1 MPTFK
6 KIIKISTFSFSL
18 LFSAQYANAIVIQS
32 SDSAEFLTDALFIN
46 NSGLTI
52 TEQSLSGQ
60 FGQAGFYTNN
70 SVTYGLPSAGG
81 IVFSTGQVS
90 DYVDGPN
97 EYIDTGS
104 EVVENPL
111 PSANDGNLA
120 EAEFSNNPVEIFEQ
134 SETNEGGNEQP
145 GLEGGNEQPG
155 PEDGGGEEYVPQNPA
170 SAAQNTILT
179 PITGQAEHFDA
190 VQLDITFDVS
200 DDVSTVSFIAAF
212 GSEEFPG
219 YVDSEYTDGFAL
231 LFNGANVAFAPVA
244 ELAVD
249 GVFAPISIDHP
260 DFEAIEGTEL
270 NGLLAP
276 NGIPLLQFDIPVEP
290 GSTGNTFT
298 MLLADA
304 SDDALDTTVYLSS
317 FGNFA
322 VANGESEFTP
332 LMPDE
337 DVEVGEESEFVFT
350 LPEVDA
356 GETIWFDPDVSTG
369 YTYTAGNSGQFA
381 SVTAPTLLSVN
392 DDDGYLI
399 TITNPSGVEH
409 KEALMAG
416 QTFDFPFPVSTF
428 TLTGIN
434 EDLMLDPTD
443 PTAFVTGVS
452 FADPGSYTITQA
464 AIVTSTTSVPTPST
478 IAIFLLSLVG
488 ISLVRKR
495 K

>member
-1 MPTFK
+1 MPFSK
-6 KIIKISTFSFSL
+6 KIIKISTFTLSF
-18 LFSAQYANAIVIQS
+18 LFSAQYANAIVIES

-52 TEQSLSGQ
+52 TDQSLSGQ
-60 FGQAGFYTNN
+60 FGQAGVYINN
-70 SVTYGLPSAGG
+70 SGTYGLPSAGG
-81 IVFSTGQVS
+81 IVFSTGQVI

-97 EYIDTGS
+97 EFIENGFGL
-104 EVVENPL
+104 VESPL
-111 PSANDGNLA
+111 PPSDNGNEL
-120 EAEFSNNPVEIFEQ
+120 EAQFSNNPVDYFEQ
-134 SETNEGGNEQP
+134 DEASEGGNEQS
-145 GLEGGNEQPG
+145 G
-155 PEDGGGEEYVPQNPA
+155 PEDGGADEYVPQNPA

-200 DDVSTVSFIAAF
+200 DDVNTVSFIAAF

-219 YVDSEYTDGFAL
+219 YVDSDYTDGFAL
-231 LFNGANVAFAPVA
+231 LLNGANVAFAPVA

-317 FGNFA
+317 FGNFD
-322 VANGESEFTP
+322 VENGESEFTP

-350 LPEVDA
+350 LPEVEA

-369 YTYTAGNSGQFA
+369 YTYTAGNGGQFA

-392 DDDGYLI
+392 DADGYLI
-399 TITNPSGVEH
+399 TFTDSLGVEET
-409 KEALMAG
+409 KALMAG
-416 QTFDFPFPVSTF
+416 QTLDFPFPVTTF

-452 FADPGSYTITQA
+452 FEDTGSYTVSQA
-464 AIVTSTTSVPTPST
+464 AIIASTTSVPAPSS

-488 ISLVRKR
+488 ISLTRKHKR
-495 K
+495 SKA

>member
-1 MPTFK
+1 MPFSK
-6 KIIKISTFSFSL
+6 KIIKISTFTLSF
-18 LFSAQYANAIVIQS
+18 LFSAQYANAIVIES

-52 TEQSLSGQ
+52 TDQSLSGQ
-60 FGQAGFYTNN
+60 FGQAGVYINN
-70 SVTYGLPSAGG
+70 SGTYGLPSAGG
-81 IVFSTGQVS
+81 IVFSTGQVI

-97 EYIDTGS
+97 EFIENGFGL
-104 EVVENPL
+104 VESPL
-111 PSANDGNLA
+111 PPSDNGNEL
-120 EAEFSNNPVEIFEQ
+120 EAQFSNNPVDYFEQ
-134 SETNEGGNEQP
+134 DEASEGGNEQS
-145 GLEGGNEQPG
+145 G
-155 PEDGGGEEYVPQNPA
+155 PEDGGADEYVPQNPA

-200 DDVSTVSFIAAF
+200 DDVNTVSFIAAF

-219 YVDSEYTDGFAL
+219 YVDSDYTDGFAL
-231 LFNGANVAFAPVA
+231 LLNGANVAFAPVA
-244 ELAVD
+244 DLAVD

-317 FGNFA
+317 FGNFD
-322 VANGESEFTP
+322 VENGESEFTP

-350 LPEVDA
+350 LPEVEA

-369 YTYTAGNSGQFA
+369 YTYTAGNGGQFA

-392 DDDGYLI
+392 DADGYLI
-399 TITNPSGVEH
+399 TFTDSLGVEET
-409 KEALMAG
+409 KALMAG
-416 QTFDFPFPVSTF
+416 QTLDFPFPVTTF

-452 FADPGSYTITQA
+452 FEDTGSYTVSQA
-464 AIVTSTTSVPTPST
+464 AIITSTTSVPAPSS

-488 ISLVRKR
+488 ISLTRKHKR
-495 K
+495 SKA

>member
-1 MPTFK
+1 MPFSK
-6 KIIKISTFSFSL
+6 KIIKISTFTLSV
-18 LFSAQYANAIVIQS
+18 LFSAQYANAIVIES

-52 TEQSLSGQ
+52 TDQSLSGQ
-60 FGQAGFYTNN
+60 FGQAGVYINN
-70 SVTYGLPSAGG
+70 SGTYGLPSAGG
-81 IVFSTGQVS
+81 IVFSTGQVI

-97 EYIDTGS
+97 EFIENGFGS
-104 EVVENPL
+104 VESPL
-111 PSANDGNLA
+111 PPSDNGNEL
-120 EAEFSNNPVEIFEQ
+120 EAQFSNNSVDYFEQ
-134 SETNEGGNEQP
+134 VEANEGGNEQS
-145 GLEGGNEQPG
+145 G
-155 PEDGGGEEYVPQNPA
+155 PEDGGADEYVPQNPA

-200 DDVSTVSFIAAF
+200 DDVNTVSFIAAF

-219 YVDSEYTDGFAL
+219 YVDSDYTDGFAL
-231 LFNGANVAFAPVA
+231 LLNGVNVAFAPVA

-317 FGNFA
+317 FGNFD
-322 VANGESEFTP
+322 VENGESEFTP

-337 DVEVGEESEFVFT
+337 NVEVGEESEFVFT
-350 LPEVDA
+350 LPEVEA

-369 YTYTAGNSGQFA
+369 YTYTAGNGGQFA

-392 DDDGYLI
+392 DADGYLI
-399 TITNPSGVEH
+399 TFTDSLGVEET
-409 KEALMAG
+409 KALMAG
-416 QTFDFPFPVSTF
+416 QTLDFPFPVTTF

-452 FADPGSYTITQA
+452 FEDTGSYTVSQA
-464 AIVTSTTSVPTPST
+464 AIITSTTSVPAPSS

-488 ISLVRKR
+488 ISLARKHKR
-495 K
+495 SQA

>member
-1 MPTFK
+1 MPFSK
-6 KIIKISTFSFSL
+6 KIIKISTFTLSV
-18 LFSAQYANAIVIQS
+18 LFSAQYANAIVIES

-52 TEQSLSGQ
+52 TDQSLSGK
-60 FGQAGFYTNN
+60 FGQAGVYINN
-70 SVTYGLPSAGG
+70 SGTYGLPSAGG
-81 IVFSTGQVS
+81 IVFSTGQVI

-97 EYIDTGS
+97 EFIENGFGL
-104 EVVENPL
+104 VESPL
-111 PSANDGNLA
+111 PPSDNGNEL
-120 EAEFSNNPVEIFEQ
+120 EAQFSNNPVDYFEQ
-134 SETNEGGNEQP
+134 VEANEGGNEQS
-145 GLEGGNEQPG
+145 G
-155 PEDGGGEEYVPQNPA
+155 PEDGGADEYVPQNPA

-200 DDVSTVSFIAAF
+200 DDVNTVSFIAAF

-219 YVDSEYTDGFAL
+219 YVDSDYTDGFAL
-231 LFNGANVAFAPVA
+231 LLNGANVAFAPVA

-317 FGNFA
+317 FGNFD
-322 VANGESEFTP
+322 VENGESEFTP

-350 LPEVDA
+350 LPEVEA
-356 GETIWFDPDVSTG
+356 GETIWFDPDISTG
-369 YTYTAGNSGQFA
+369 YTYTAGNGGQFA

-392 DDDGYLI
+392 DADGYLI
-399 TITNPSGVEH
+399 TFTDSLGVEET
-409 KEALMAG
+409 KALMAG
-416 QTFDFPFPVSTF
+416 QTLDFPFPVTTF

-452 FADPGSYTITQA
+452 FEDTGSYTVSQA
-464 AIVTSTTSVPTPST
+464 AIITSTTSVPAPSS

-488 ISLVRKR
+488 ISLTRKHKR
-495 K
+495 SKA

>member
-1 MPTFK
+1 MPFSK
-6 KIIKISTFSFSL
+6 KIIKISTFTLSV
-18 LFSAQYANAIVIQS
+18 LFSAQYANAIVIES

-52 TEQSLSGQ
+52 TDQSLSGQ
-60 FGQAGFYTNN
+60 FGQAGVYINN
-70 SVTYGLPSAGG
+70 SGTYGLPSAGG
-81 IVFSTGQVS
+81 IVFSTGQVI

-97 EYIDTGS
+97 EFIENGFGL
-104 EVVENPL
+104 VESPL
-111 PSANDGNLA
+111 PPSDNGNEL
-120 EAEFSNNPVEIFEQ
+120 EAQFSNNPVDYFEQ
-134 SETNEGGNEQP
+134 VEANEGGNEQS
-145 GLEGGNEQPG
+145 G
-155 PEDGGGEEYVPQNPA
+155 PEDGGADEYVPQNPA

-200 DDVSTVSFIAAF
+200 DDVNTVSFIAAF

-219 YVDSEYTDGFAL
+219 YVDSDYTDGFAL
-231 LFNGANVAFAPVA
+231 LLNGANVAFAPVA

-317 FGNFA
+317 FGNFD
-322 VANGESEFTP
+322 VENGESEFTP

-350 LPEVDA
+350 LPEVEA

-369 YTYTAGNSGQFA
+369 YTYTAGNGGQFA

-392 DDDGYLI
+392 DADGYLI
-399 TITNPSGVEH
+399 TFTDSLGVEET
-409 KEALMAG
+409 KALMAG
-416 QTFDFPFPVSTF
+416 QTLDFPFPVTTF

-452 FADPGSYTITQA
+452 FEDTGSYTVSQA
-464 AIVTSTTSVPTPST
+464 AIITSTTSVPAPSS

-488 ISLVRKR
+488 ISLTRKHKR
-495 K
+495 SKA

>member
-1 MPTFK
+1 MPISK
-6 KIIKISTFSFSL
+6 KIIKISTFTLSV
-18 LFSAQYANAIVIQS
+18 LFSAQYANAIVIES

-52 TEQSLSGQ
+52 TDQSLSGQ
-60 FGQAGFYTNN
+60 FGQAGVYINN
-70 SVTYGLPSAGG
+70 SGTYGLPSAGG
-81 IVFSTGQVS
+81 IVFSTGQVI

-97 EYIDTGS
+97 EFIDNGFGL
-104 EVVENPL
+104 VESPL
-111 PSANDGNLA
+111 PPTDNGNEL
-120 EAEFSNNPVEIFEQ
+120 EAQFSNNPVDYFEQ
-134 SETNEGGNEQP
+134 DEANEVGNEQS
-145 GLEGGNEQPG
+145 G
-155 PEDGGGEEYVPQNPA
+155 PVDGVANEYVPQNPA
-170 SAAQNTILT
+170 SAAQNTILS
-179 PITGQAEHFDA
+179 PITGQTEHFDA

-200 DDVSTVSFIAAF
+200 DDVDTVSFIAAF

-219 YVDSEYTDGFAL
+219 YVDSDYTDGFAL
-231 LFNGANVAFAPVA
+231 LLNGANVAFAPVA

-290 GSTGNTFT
+290 GSIGNTFT

-317 FGNFA
+317 FGNFD
-322 VANGESEFTP
+322 VENGESEFTP

-350 LPEVDA
+350 LPEVEA

-369 YTYTAGNSGQFA
+369 YTYTAGNGGQFA

-392 DDDGYLI
+392 DADGYLI
-399 TITNPSGVEH
+399 TITDSLGVEST
-409 KEALMAG
+409 EALMAG
-416 QTFDFPFPVSTF
+416 QTFDFPFPVTTF

-452 FADPGSYTITQA
+452 FEETGSYTVSQA
-464 AIVTSTTSVPTPST
+464 AITTSTTSVPAPSS

-488 ISLVRKR
+488 ISLARKHKR
-495 K
+495 

>member
-1 MPTFK
+1 MPFSK
-6 KIIKISTFSFSL
+6 KIIKISTFTLSV
-18 LFSAQYANAIVIQS
+18 LFSAQYANAIVIES

-52 TEQSLSGQ
+52 TDQSLSGQ
-60 FGQAGFYTNN
+60 FGQAGVYINN
-70 SVTYGLPSAGG
+70 SGTYGLPSAGG
-81 IVFSTGQVS
+81 IVFSTGQVI

-97 EYIDTGS
+97 EFIENGFGS
-104 EVVENPL
+104 VESPL
-111 PSANDGNLA
+111 PPSDNGNEL
-120 EAEFSNNPVEIFEQ
+120 EAQFSNNSVDYFEQ
-134 SETNEGGNEQP
+134 VEANEGGNEQS
-145 GLEGGNEQPG
+145 G
-155 PEDGGGEEYVPQNPA
+155 PEDGGADEYVPQNPA

-200 DDVSTVSFIAAF
+200 DDVNTVSFIAAF

-219 YVDSEYTDGFAL
+219 YVDSDYTDGFAL
-231 LFNGANVAFAPVA
+231 LLNGVNVAFAPVA

-317 FGNFA
+317 FGNFD
-322 VANGESEFTP
+322 VENGESEFTP

-350 LPEVDA
+350 LPEVEA

-369 YTYTAGNSGQFA
+369 YTYTAGNGGQFA

-392 DDDGYLI
+392 DADGYLI
-399 TITNPSGVEH
+399 TFTDSLGVEET
-409 KEALMAG
+409 KALMAG
-416 QTFDFPFPVSTF
+416 QTLDFPFPVTTF

-452 FADPGSYTITQA
+452 FEDTGSYTVSQA
-464 AIVTSTTSVPTPST
+464 AIITSTTSVPAPSS

-488 ISLVRKR
+488 ISLTRKHER
-495 K
+495 SQA

>member
-1 MPTFK
+1 MPFSK
-6 KIIKISTFSFSL
+6 KIIKISTFTLSF
-18 LFSAQYANAIVIQS
+18 LFSAQYANAIVIEI

-52 TEQSLSGQ
+52 TDQSLSGQ
-60 FGQAGFYTNN
+60 FGQAGVYINN
-70 SVTYGLPSAGG
+70 SGTYGLPSAGG
-81 IVFSTGQVS
+81 IVFSTGQVI

-97 EYIDTGS
+97 EFIENGFGL
-104 EVVENPL
+104 VESPL
-111 PSANDGNLA
+111 PPSDNGNEL
-120 EAEFSNNPVEIFEQ
+120 EAQFSNNPVDYFEQ
-134 SETNEGGNEQP
+134 DEASEGGNEQS
-145 GLEGGNEQPG
+145 G
-155 PEDGGGEEYVPQNPA
+155 PEDGGADEYVPQNPA

-200 DDVSTVSFIAAF
+200 DDVNTVSFIAAF

-219 YVDSEYTDGFAL
+219 YVDSDYTDGFAL
-231 LFNGANVAFAPVA
+231 LLNGANVAFAPVA

-317 FGNFA
+317 FGNFD
-322 VANGESEFTP
+322 VENGESEFTP

-350 LPEVDA
+350 LPEVEA

-369 YTYTAGNSGQFA
+369 YTYTAGNGGQFA

-392 DDDGYLI
+392 DADGYLI
-399 TITNPSGVEH
+399 TFTDSLGVEET
-409 KEALMAG
+409 KALMAG
-416 QTFDFPFPVSTF
+416 QTLDFPFPVTTF

-443 PTAFVTGVS
+443 PTAVVTGVS
-452 FADPGSYTITQA
+452 FEDTGSYTVSQA
-464 AIVTSTTSVPTPST
+464 AIITSTTSVPAPSS

-488 ISLVRKR
+488 ISLTRKHKR
-495 K
+495 SKA

>member
-1 MPTFK
+1 MPFSK
-6 KIIKISTFSFSL
+6 KIIKISTFTLSF
-18 LFSAQYANAIVIQS
+18 LFSAQYANAIVIEI

-52 TEQSLSGQ
+52 TDQSLSGQ
-60 FGQAGFYTNN
+60 FGQAGVYINN
-70 SVTYGLPSAGG
+70 SGTYGLPSAGG
-81 IVFSTGQVS
+81 IVFSTGQVI

-97 EYIDTGS
+97 EFIENGFGL
-104 EVVENPL
+104 VESPL
-111 PSANDGNLA
+111 PPSDNGNEL
-120 EAEFSNNPVEIFEQ
+120 EAQFSNNPVDYFEQ
-134 SETNEGGNEQP
+134 DEASEGGNEQS
-145 GLEGGNEQPG
+145 G
-155 PEDGGGEEYVPQNPA
+155 PEDGGADEYVPQNPA

-200 DDVSTVSFIAAF
+200 DDVNTVSFIAAF

-219 YVDSEYTDGFAL
+219 YVDSDYTDGFAL
-231 LFNGANVAFAPVA
+231 LLNGANVAFAPVA

-317 FGNFA
+317 FGNFD
-322 VANGESEFTP
+322 VENGESEFTP

-350 LPEVDA
+350 LPEVEA

-369 YTYTAGNSGQFA
+369 YTYTAGNGGQFA

-392 DDDGYLI
+392 DADGYLI
-399 TITNPSGVEH
+399 TFTDSLGVEET
-409 KEALMAG
+409 KALMAG
-416 QTFDFPFPVSTF
+416 QTLDFPFPVTTF

-452 FADPGSYTITQA
+452 FEDTGSYTVSQA
-464 AIVTSTTSVPTPST
+464 AIITSTTSVPAPSS

-488 ISLVRKR
+488 ISLTRKHKR
-495 K
+495 SKA

>member
-1 MPTFK
+1 MPISK
-6 KIIKISTFSFSL
+6 KIIKISTFTLSV
-18 LFSAQYANAIVIQS
+18 LFSAQYANAIVIES
-32 SDSAEFLTDALFIN
+32 SDSADFLTDALFIN

-52 TEQSLSGQ
+52 TDQSLSGQ
-60 FGQAGFYTNN
+60 FGQAGVYINN
-70 SVTYGLPSAGG
+70 SGTYGLPSAGG
-81 IVFSTGQVS
+81 IVFSTGQVI

-97 EYIDTGS
+97 EFIDNGF
-104 EVVENPL
+104 ELVESPL
-111 PSANDGNLA
+111 PPTDNGNEQ
-120 EAEFSNNPVEIFEQ
+120 EAQFSTNPVDYFEQ
-134 SETNEGGNEQP
+134 SETNEGGDEQP
-145 GLEGGNEQPG
+145 GLEVGVG
-155 PEDGGGEEYVPQNPA
+155 DEYAPQNPA
-170 SAAQNTILT
+170 SVAQNTILT
-179 PITGQAEHFDA
+179 PITGQDEHFDA

-212 GSEEFPG
+212 GSEEYPG
-219 YVDSEYTDGFAL
+219 YVDSLYTDGFAL
-231 LFNGANVAFAPVA
+231 LLNGTNVAYAPVA
-244 ELAVD
+244 ELAID
-249 GVFAPISIDHP
+249 GVFEPISIDHP

-317 FGNFA
+317 FGNFD
-322 VANGESEFTP
+322 VENGESEFTP

-337 DVEVGEESEFVFT
+337 DNEVGEESEFVFT
-350 LPEVDA
+350 LPEVNA

-369 YTYTAGNSGQFA
+369 YTYTAGNGGQFA

-392 DDDGYLI
+392 DADGYLI
-399 TITNPSGVEH
+399 TITDSLGVEYT
-409 KEALMAG
+409 EALMAG
-416 QTFDFPFPVSTF
+416 QTFDFPFPVTTF

-443 PTAFVTGVS
+443 ATAFVTGVS
-452 FADPGSYTITQA
+452 FEETGSYTVSQA
-464 AIVTSTTSVPTPST
+464 AIITSTTSVPAPSS

-488 ISLVRKR
+488 ISLARKHKR
-495 K
+495 

>member
-1 MPTFK
+1 MPFSK
-6 KIIKISTFSFSL
+6 KIIKISTFTLSF
-18 LFSAQYANAIVIQS
+18 LFSAQYANAIVIES

-52 TEQSLSGQ
+52 TDQSLSGQ
-60 FGQAGFYTNN
+60 FGQAGVYINN
-70 SVTYGLPSAGG
+70 SGTYGLPSAGG
-81 IVFSTGQVS
+81 IVFSTGQVI

-97 EYIDTGS
+97 EFIENGFGL
-104 EVVENPL
+104 VESPL
-111 PSANDGNLA
+111 PPSDNGNEL
-120 EAEFSNNPVEIFEQ
+120 EAQFSNNPVDYFEQ
-134 SETNEGGNEQP
+134 VEANEGGNEQS
-145 GLEGGNEQPG
+145 G
-155 PEDGGGEEYVPQNPA
+155 PEDGGADEYVPQNPA

-200 DDVSTVSFIAAF
+200 DDVNTVSFIAAF

-219 YVDSEYTDGFAL
+219 YVDSDYTDGFAL
-231 LFNGANVAFAPVA
+231 LLNGANVAFAPVA

-317 FGNFA
+317 FGNFD
-322 VANGESEFTP
+322 VENGESEFTP

-350 LPEVDA
+350 LPEVEA

-369 YTYTAGNSGQFA
+369 YTYTAGNGGQFA

-392 DDDGYLI
+392 DADGYLI
-399 TITNPSGVEH
+399 TFTDSLGVEET
-409 KEALMAG
+409 KALMAG
-416 QTFDFPFPVSTF
+416 QTLDFPFPVTTF

-452 FADPGSYTITQA
+452 FEDTGSYTVSQA
-464 AIVTSTTSVPTPST
+464 AIITSTTSVPAPSS

-488 ISLVRKR
+488 ISLTRKHKR
-495 K
+495 SKA

>member
-1 MPTFK
+1 MPFSK
-6 KIIKISTFSFSL
+6 KIIKISTFTLSF
-18 LFSAQYANAIVIQS
+18 LFSAQYANAIVIES

-52 TEQSLSGQ
+52 TDQSLSGQ
-60 FGQAGFYTNN
+60 FGQAGVYINN
-70 SVTYGLPSAGG
+70 SGTYGLPSAGG
-81 IVFSTGQVS
+81 IVFSTGQVI

-97 EYIDTGS
+97 EFIENGFGL
-104 EVVENPL
+104 VESPL
-111 PSANDGNLA
+111 PPSDNGNEL
-120 EAEFSNNPVEIFEQ
+120 EAQFSNNPVDYFEQ
-134 SETNEGGNEQP
+134 DEASEGGNEQS
-145 GLEGGNEQPG
+145 G
-155 PEDGGGEEYVPQNPA
+155 PEDGGADEYVPQNPA

-200 DDVSTVSFIAAF
+200 DDVTTVSFIAAF

-219 YVDSEYTDGFAL
+219 YVDSDYTDGFEL
-231 LFNGANVAFAPVA
+231 LLNGANVAFAAVA

-260 DFEAIEGTEL
+260 DFEAIDGTEL

-317 FGNFA
+317 FGNFD
-322 VANGESEFTP
+322 VENGESEFTP

-350 LPEVDA
+350 LPEVEA

-369 YTYTAGNSGQFA
+369 YTYTAGNGGQFA

-392 DDDGYLI
+392 DADGYLI
-399 TITNPSGVEH
+399 TFTDSLGVEET
-409 KEALMAG
+409 KALMAG
-416 QTFDFPFPVSTF
+416 QTLDFPFPVTTF

-452 FADPGSYTITQA
+452 FEDTGSYTVSQA
-464 AIVTSTTSVPTPST
+464 AIIASTTSVPAPSS

-488 ISLVRKR
+488 ISLTRKHKR
-495 K
+495 SKA

>member
-6 KIIKISTFSFSL
+6 KIIKISTFSFSV
-18 LFSAQYANAIVIQS
+18 LFSAQYANAIVIES
-32 SDSAEFLTDALFIN
+32 SDSAEFLTDSLFIN

-60 FGQAGFYTNN
+60 FGQAGVYTNI

-97 EYIDTGS
+97 EFIENGFGL
-104 EVVENPL
+104 VESPL
-111 PSANDGNLA
+111 PPSDNGNEL
-120 EAEFSNNPVEIFEQ
+120 EAQFSNNPVDYFEQ
-134 SETNEGGNEQP
+134 DEANED
-145 GLEGGNEQPG
+145 GNEQPG

-231 LFNGANVAFAPVA
+231 LLNGANVAFAPVA

-249 GVFAPISIDHP
+249 DGFAPISIDHP

-322 VANGESEFTP
+322 VENGESEFTP

-337 DVEVGEESEFVFT
+337 GVEVGEESEFVFT

-392 DDDGYLI
+392 DADGYLI
-399 TITNPSGVEH
+399 TITDLLGVEYT
-409 KEALMAG
+409 EALMAG

-464 AIVTSTTSVPTPST
+464 AIVTSTTSVPAPST

-488 ISLVRKR
+488 ISLIRKR

>member
-1 MPTFK
+1 MPFSK
-6 KIIKISTFSFSL
+6 KIIKISTFTLSV
-18 LFSAQYANAIVIQS
+18 LFSAQYANAIVIES
-32 SDSAEFLTDALFIN
+32 SDSAEFLTDSLFIN

-52 TEQSLSGQ
+52 TDQSLSGQ
-60 FGQAGFYTNN
+60 FGQAGVYINN
-70 SVTYGLPSAGG
+70 SGTYGLPSAGG
-81 IVFSTGQVS
+81 IVFSTGQVI

-97 EYIDTGS
+97 EFIENGFGS
-104 EVVENPL
+104 VESPL
-111 PSANDGNLA
+111 PPSDNGNEL
-120 EAEFSNNPVEIFEQ
+120 EAQFSNNSVDYFEQ
-134 SETNEGGNEQP
+134 VEANEGGNEQS
-145 GLEGGNEQPG
+145 G
-155 PEDGGGEEYVPQNPA
+155 PEDGGADEYVPQNPA

-200 DDVSTVSFIAAF
+200 DDVNTVSFIAAF

-219 YVDSEYTDGFAL
+219 YVDSDYTDGFAL
-231 LFNGANVAFAPVA
+231 LLNGVNVAFAPVA

-317 FGNFA
+317 FGNFD
-322 VANGESEFTP
+322 VENGESEFTP

-350 LPEVDA
+350 LPEVEA

-369 YTYTAGNSGQFA
+369 YTYTAGNGGQFA

-392 DDDGYLI
+392 DADGYLI
-399 TITNPSGVEH
+399 TFTDSLGVEET
-409 KEALMAG
+409 KALMAG
-416 QTFDFPFPVSTF
+416 QTLDFPFPVTTF

-452 FADPGSYTITQA
+452 FEDTGSYTVSQA
-464 AIVTSTTSVPTPST
+464 AIITSTTSVPAPSS

-488 ISLVRKR
+488 ISLARKHKR
-495 K
+495 SQA

>member
-1 MPTFK
+1 
-6 KIIKISTFSFSL
+6 
-18 LFSAQYANAIVIQS
+18 
-32 SDSAEFLTDALFIN
+32 LFIN

-52 TEQSLSGQ
+52 TDQSLSGQ
-60 FGQAGFYTNN
+60 FGQAGVYINN
-70 SVTYGLPSAGG
+70 SGTYGLPSAGG
-81 IVFSTGQVS
+81 IVFSTGQVI

-97 EYIDTGS
+97 EFIENGFGL
-104 EVVENPL
+104 VESPL
-111 PSANDGNLA
+111 QPSDNGNEL
-120 EAEFSNNPVEIFEQ
+120 EAQFSNNPVDYFEQ
-134 SETNEGGNEQP
+134 DEASEGGNEQS
-145 GLEGGNEQPG
+145 G
-155 PEDGGGEEYVPQNPA
+155 PEDGGADEYVPQNPA

-200 DDVSTVSFIAAF
+200 DDVNTVSFIAAF

-219 YVDSEYTDGFAL
+219 YVDSDYTDGFAL
-231 LFNGANVAFAPVA
+231 LLNGANVAFAPVA

-317 FGNFA
+317 FGNFD
-322 VANGESEFTP
+322 VENGESEFTP

-350 LPEVDA
+350 LPEVEA

-369 YTYTAGNSGQFA
+369 YTYTAGNGGQFA

-392 DDDGYLI
+392 DADGYLI
-399 TITNPSGVEH
+399 TFTDSLGVEET
-409 KEALMAG
+409 KALMAG
-416 QTFDFPFPVSTF
+416 QTLDFPFPVTTF

-452 FADPGSYTITQA
+452 FEDTGSYTVSQA
-464 AIVTSTTSVPTPST
+464 AIITSTTSVPAPSS

-488 ISLVRKR
+488 ISLTRKHKR
-495 K
+495 SKA

>member
-1 MPTFK
+1 MPFSK
-6 KIIKISTFSFSL
+6 KIIKISTFTLSV
-18 LFSAQYANAIVIQS
+18 LFSAQYANAIVIES

-52 TEQSLSGQ
+52 TDQSLSGK
-60 FGQAGFYTNN
+60 FGQAGVYINN
-70 SVTYGLPSAGG
+70 SGTYGLPSAGG
-81 IVFSTGQVS
+81 IVFSTGQVI

-97 EYIDTGS
+97 EFIENGFGL
-104 EVVENPL
+104 VESPL
-111 PSANDGNLA
+111 PPSDNGNEL
-120 EAEFSNNPVEIFEQ
+120 EAQFSNNPVDYFEQ
-134 SETNEGGNEQP
+134 VEANEGGNEQS
-145 GLEGGNEQPG
+145 G
-155 PEDGGGEEYVPQNPA
+155 PEDGGADEYVPQNPA

-200 DDVSTVSFIAAF
+200 DDVNTVSFIAAF

-219 YVDSEYTDGFAL
+219 YVDSDYTDGFAL
-231 LFNGANVAFAPVA
+231 LLNGANVAFAPVA

-317 FGNFA
+317 FGNFD
-322 VANGESEFTP
+322 VENGESEFTP

-350 LPEVDA
+350 LPEVEA

-369 YTYTAGNSGQFA
+369 YTYTAGNGGQFA

-392 DDDGYLI
+392 DADGYLI
-399 TITNPSGVEH
+399 TFTDSLGVEET
-409 KEALMAG
+409 KALMAG
-416 QTFDFPFPVSTF
+416 QTLDFPFPVTTF

-452 FADPGSYTITQA
+452 FEDTGSYTVSQA
-464 AIVTSTTSVPTPST
+464 AIITSTTSVPAPSS

-488 ISLVRKR
+488 ISLTRKHKR
-495 K
+495 SKA

>member
-1 MPTFK
+1 MPISK
-6 KIIKISTFSFSL
+6 KIIKISTFTLSV
-18 LFSAQYANAIVIQS
+18 LFSAQYASAIVIES

-52 TEQSLSGQ
+52 TDQSLSGQ
-60 FGQAGFYTNN
+60 FGQAGVYINN
-70 SVTYGLPSAGG
+70 SGTYGLPSAGG
-81 IVFSTGQVS
+81 IVFSTGQVI

-97 EYIDTGS
+97 EFIDNGFGS
-104 EVVENPL
+104 VESPL
-111 PSANDGNLA
+111 PPTDNGNEL
-120 EAEFSNNPVEIFEQ
+120 EAQFSNNPVDYFEQ
-134 SETNEGGNEQP
+134 DEANEVGNEQS
-145 GLEGGNEQPG
+145 G
-155 PEDGGGEEYVPQNPA
+155 PVDGVANEYVPQNPA
-170 SAAQNTILT
+170 SAAQNTILS
-179 PITGQAEHFDA
+179 PITGQTEHFDA

-200 DDVSTVSFIAAF
+200 DDVDTVSFIAAF

-219 YVDSEYTDGFAL
+219 YVDSDYTDGFAL
-231 LFNGANVAFAPVA
+231 LLNGANVAFAPVA

-290 GSTGNTFT
+290 GSIGNTFT

-304 SDDALDTTVYLSS
+304 SDDALDTTVFLSS
-317 FGNFA
+317 FGNFD
-322 VANGESEFTP
+322 VENGESEFTP

-337 DVEVGEESEFVFT
+337 DIEVGEESEFVFT
-350 LPEVDA
+350 LPEVEA

-369 YTYTAGNSGQFA
+369 YTYTAGNGGQFA

-392 DDDGYLI
+392 DADGYLI
-399 TITNPSGVEH
+399 TITDSLGVEST
-409 KEALMAG
+409 EALMAG
-416 QTFDFPFPVSTF
+416 QTFDFPFPVTTF

-452 FADPGSYTITQA
+452 FEETGSYTVSQA
-464 AIVTSTTSVPTPST
+464 AITTSTTSVPAPSS

-488 ISLVRKR
+488 ISLARKHKR
-495 K
+495 

>member
-1 MPTFK
+1 MPFSK
-6 KIIKISTFSFSL
+6 KIIKISTFTLSV

-52 TEQSLSGQ
+52 TDQSLSGQ
-60 FGQAGFYTNN
+60 FGQAGVYINN
-70 SVTYGLPSAGG
+70 SGTYGLPSAGG
-81 IVFSTGQVS
+81 IVFSTGQVI

-97 EYIDTGS
+97 EFIENGFGL
-104 EVVENPL
+104 VESPL
-111 PSANDGNLA
+111 PPSDNGNEL
-120 EAEFSNNPVEIFEQ
+120 EAQFSNNPVDYFEQ
-134 SETNEGGNEQP
+134 VEANEGGNEQS
-145 GLEGGNEQPG
+145 G
-155 PEDGGGEEYVPQNPA
+155 PEDGGADEYVPQNPA

-200 DDVSTVSFIAAF
+200 DDVNTVSFIAAF

-219 YVDSEYTDGFAL
+219 YVDSDYTDGFAL
-231 LFNGANVAFAPVA
+231 LLNGANVAFAPVA

-317 FGNFA
+317 FGNFD
-322 VANGESEFTP
+322 VENGESEFTP

-350 LPEVDA
+350 LPEVEA

-369 YTYTAGNSGQFA
+369 YTYTAGNGGQFA

-392 DDDGYLI
+392 DADGYLI
-399 TITNPSGVEH
+399 TFTDSLGVEET
-409 KEALMAG
+409 KALMAG
-416 QTFDFPFPVSTF
+416 QTLDFPFPVTTF

-452 FADPGSYTITQA
+452 FEDTGSYTVSQA
-464 AIVTSTTSVPTPST
+464 AIITSTTSVPAPSS

-488 ISLVRKR
+488 ISLTRKHKR
-495 K
+495 SKA

>member
-1 MPTFK
+1 MPFSK
-6 KIIKISTFSFSL
+6 KIIKISTFTLSF
-18 LFSAQYANAIVIQS
+18 LFSAQYANAIVIES

-52 TEQSLSGQ
+52 TDQSLSGQ
-60 FGQAGFYTNN
+60 FGQAGVYINN
-70 SVTYGLPSAGG
+70 SGTYGLPSAGG
-81 IVFSTGQVS
+81 IVFSTGQVI

-97 EYIDTGS
+97 EFIENGFGL
-104 EVVENPL
+104 VESPL
-111 PSANDGNLA
+111 PPSDNGNEL
-120 EAEFSNNPVEIFEQ
+120 EAQFSNNPVDYFEQ
-134 SETNEGGNEQP
+134 DEASEGGNEQS
-145 GLEGGNEQPG
+145 G
-155 PEDGGGEEYVPQNPA
+155 PEDGGADEYVPQNPA

-200 DDVSTVSFIAAF
+200 DDVNTVSFIAAF

-219 YVDSEYTDGFAL
+219 YVDSDYTDGFAL
-231 LFNGANVAFAPVA
+231 LLNGANVAFAPVA

-317 FGNFA
+317 FGNFD
-322 VANGESEFTP
+322 VENGESEFTP

-350 LPEVDA
+350 LPEVEA

-369 YTYTAGNSGQFA
+369 YTYTAGNGGQFA

-392 DDDGYLI
+392 DADGYLI
-399 TITNPSGVEH
+399 TFTDSLGVEET
-409 KEALMAG
+409 KALMAG
-416 QTFDFPFPVSTF
+416 QTLDFPFPVTTF

-452 FADPGSYTITQA
+452 FEDTGSYTVSQA
-464 AIVTSTTSVPTPST
+464 AIITSTTSVPAPSS

-488 ISLVRKR
+488 ISLARKHKR
-495 K
+495 SQA

>member
-1 MPTFK
+1 MK
-6 KIIKISTFSFSL
+6 R
-18 LFSAQYANAIVIQS
+18 IV
-32 SDSAEFLTDALFIN
+32 E
-46 NSGLTI
+46 
-52 TEQSLSGQ
+52 
-60 FGQAGFYTNN
+60 
-70 SVTYGLPSAGG
+70 
-81 IVFSTGQVS
+81 
-90 DYVDGPN
+90 
-97 EYIDTGS
+97 
-104 EVVENPL
+104 
-111 PSANDGNLA
+111 
-120 EAEFSNNPVEIFEQ
+120 
-134 SETNEGGNEQP
+134 
-145 GLEGGNEQPG
+145 
-155 PEDGGGEEYVPQNPA
+155 
-170 SAAQNTILT
+170 
-179 PITGQAEHFDA
+179 
-190 VQLDITFDVS
+190 
-200 DDVSTVSFIAAF
+200 
-212 GSEEFPG
+212 
-219 YVDSEYTDGFAL
+219 
-231 LFNGANVAFAPVA
+231 
-244 ELAVD
+244 
-249 GVFAPISIDHP
+249 
-260 DFEAIEGTEL
+260 
-270 NGLLAP
+270 
-276 NGIPLLQFDIPVEP
+276 
-290 GSTGNTFT
+290 
-298 MLLADA
+298 
-304 SDDALDTTVYLSS
+304 
-317 FGNFA
+317 
-322 VANGESEFTP
+322 
-332 LMPDE
+332 DE

-452 FADPGSYTITQA
+452 FADSGSYTITQA

>member
-1 MPTFK
+1 MPFSK
-6 KIIKISTFSFSL
+6 KIIKISTFTLSV
-18 LFSAQYANAIVIQS
+18 LFSAQYANAIVIES

-52 TEQSLSGQ
+52 TDQSLSGQ
-60 FGQAGFYTNN
+60 FGQAGVYINN
-70 SVTYGLPSAGG
+70 SGTYGLPSAGG
-81 IVFSTGQVS
+81 IVFSTGQVI

-97 EYIDTGS
+97 EFIENGFGL
-104 EVVENPL
+104 VESPL
-111 PSANDGNLA
+111 PPSDNGNEL
-120 EAEFSNNPVEIFEQ
+120 EAQFSNNPVDYFEQ
-134 SETNEGGNEQP
+134 DEASEGGNEQS
-145 GLEGGNEQPG
+145 G
-155 PEDGGGEEYVPQNPA
+155 PEDGGADEYVPQNPA

-200 DDVSTVSFIAAF
+200 DDVNTVSFIAAF

-219 YVDSEYTDGFAL
+219 YVDSDYTDGFAL
-231 LFNGANVAFAPVA
+231 LLNGANVAFAPVA

-317 FGNFA
+317 FGNFD
-322 VANGESEFTP
+322 VENGESEFTP

-350 LPEVDA
+350 LPEVEA

-369 YTYTAGNSGQFA
+369 YTYTAGNGGQFA

-392 DDDGYLI
+392 DADGYLI
-399 TITNPSGVEH
+399 TFTDSLGVEET
-409 KEALMAG
+409 KALMAG
-416 QTFDFPFPVSTF
+416 QTLDFPFPVTTF

-452 FADPGSYTITQA
+452 FEDTGSYTVSQA
-464 AIVTSTTSVPTPST
+464 AIITSTTSVPAPSST
-478 IAIFLLSLVG
+478 AIFLLSLVG
-488 ISLVRKR
+488 ISLTRKHKR
-495 K
+495 SKA

>member
-1 MPTFK
+1 MPFSK
-6 KIIKISTFSFSL
+6 KIIKISTFTLSF
-18 LFSAQYANAIVIQS
+18 LFSAQYANAIVIES

-52 TEQSLSGQ
+52 TDQSLSGQ
-60 FGQAGFYTNN
+60 FGQAGVYINN
-70 SVTYGLPSAGG
+70 SGTYGLPSAGG
-81 IVFSTGQVS
+81 IVFSTGQVI

-97 EYIDTGS
+97 EFIENGFGL
-104 EVVENPL
+104 VESPL
-111 PSANDGNLA
+111 PPSDNGNEL
-120 EAEFSNNPVEIFEQ
+120 EAQFSNNPVDYFEQ
-134 SETNEGGNEQP
+134 DEASEGGNEQS
-145 GLEGGNEQPG
+145 G
-155 PEDGGGEEYVPQNPA
+155 PEDGGADEYVPQNPA

-200 DDVSTVSFIAAF
+200 DDVNTVSFIAAF

-219 YVDSEYTDGFAL
+219 YVDSDYTDGFAL
-231 LFNGANVAFAPVA
+231 LLNGANVAFAPVA

-317 FGNFA
+317 FGNFD
-322 VANGESEFTP
+322 VENGESEFTP

-350 LPEVDA
+350 LPEVEA

-369 YTYTAGNSGQFA
+369 YTYTAGNGGQFA

-392 DDDGYLI
+392 DADGYLI
-399 TITNPSGVEH
+399 TFTDSLGVEET
-409 KEALMAG
+409 KALMAG
-416 QTFDFPFPVSTF
+416 QTLDFPFPVTTF

-452 FADPGSYTITQA
+452 FEDTGSYTVSQA
-464 AIVTSTTSVPTPST
+464 AIITSTTSVPAPSS

-488 ISLVRKR
+488 ISLTRKHKR
-495 K
+495 SKA